1 MARTFREIQADMDRA
16 SRRFQHT
23 RDPEERRSL
32 LKDMKR
38 LVMECQL
45 LTNAPSLDV
54 HGPAIRAAGLV
65 GEPDELALAALEK
78 LARRSGSPNNK
89 PRG

>member
-1 MARTFREIQADMDRA
+1 MARTFREIQADLDRA
-16 SRRFQHT
+16 SARFQRT
-23 RDPEERRSL
+23 RDPKERRSL

-38 LVMECQL
+38 LVMECQH
-45 LTNAPSLDV
+45 LTRAPSLDV

-78 LARRSGSPNNK
+78 LARRNGPRNHRK
-89 PRG
+89 P